1 MVNHYCDFGSI
12 YKILDECTLT
22 GVGGSGTM
30 AHNIFQTAHEPI
42 YSEGIFFVVLWLS
55 KWSQKTKETLLS
67 WTLPSALPMKSLII
81 WNRSIIKYIFSCP
94 SFNFGQGQ
102 KYVTYGIYITR
113 ARLHVPICHKTK
125 KASQKS
131 L

>member
-1 MVNHYCDFGSI
+1 
-12 YKILDECTLT
+12 
-22 GVGGSGTM
+22 
-30 AHNIFQTAHEPI
+30 
-42 YSEGIFFVVLWLS
+42 LS

-67 WTLPSALPMKSLII
+67 WTLPSA
-81 WNRSIIKYIFSCP
+81 RP

-125 KASQKS
+125 ELAKKAFQNI
-131 L
+131 